1 MIGGAVLACRCSL
14 SGREEEQ
21 ALWGSFQGEK
31 RVQKK
36 SEVPYPGGDIIQGV
50 LFSLVPPR

>member
-50 LFSLVPPR
+50 LFSLVPP